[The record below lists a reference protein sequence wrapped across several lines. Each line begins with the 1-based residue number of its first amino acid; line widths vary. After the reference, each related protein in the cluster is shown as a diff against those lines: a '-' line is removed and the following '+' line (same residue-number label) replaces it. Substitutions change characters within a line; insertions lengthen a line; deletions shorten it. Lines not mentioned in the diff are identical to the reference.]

1 MNPGRPEMPAPAAG
15 EFPFS
20 LELFAICPILS
31 RLYLAKTLQLINF
44 VTLATPM
51 AQLVAEHTKTWREL
65 LYYQGLDDSAASR
78 MLPVNSPPLPS
89 RAGRREKRLDRFIAP
104 NYTGVAGHVAI

>member
-1 MNPGRPEMPAPAAG
+1 MKPGLSKMPPPAAG

-20 LELFAICPILS
+20 LELFAICLILS
-31 RLYLAKTLQLINF
+31 RLYLAKTLQLSF
-44 VTLATPM
+44 VTLATPS

-65 LYYQGLDDSAASR
+65 LYYQALDDSAGSR

-89 RAGRREKRLDRFIAP
+89 RAGRREKRLDRFIDP
-104 NYTGVAGHVAI
+104 DYTAVAGPVAI

>member
-1 MNPGRPEMPAPAAG
+1 MKPGRSEMPAPAAG

-20 LELFAICPILS
+20 LELFAICLILS
-31 RLYLAKTLQLINF
+31 RLHLAKTLQLNF
-44 VTLATPM
+44 VTLATPR

-89 RAGRREKRLDRFIAP
+89 RAGRRAKRLDRFIAP
-104 NYTGVAGHVAI
+104 NYTAVAGHVAI

>member
-20 LELFAICPILS
+20 LELFAICLILS
-31 RLYLAKTLQLINF
+31 RLYLANTRQVEV
-44 VTLATPM
+44 VTLATPR
-51 AQLVAEHTKTWREL
+51 AQLLAEHTKTWREL

-104 NYTGVAGHVAI
+104 NYTAVAGHVAI

>member
-1 MNPGRPEMPAPAAG
+1 MAMRLGRSESRAPAAG

-20 LELFAICPILS
+20 LELFAICLILP
-31 RLYLAKTLQLINF
+31 RLHLAKTLQLNF
-44 VTLATPM
+44 VTLSTPR

-78 MLPVNSPPLPS
+78 MLPWCGFQ
-89 RAGRREKRLDRFIAP
+89 RGRHLTLKID
-104 NYTGVAGHVAI
+104 V